1 MHEDIAGELR
11 GQILDAADRRVR
23 ELAYE
28 AAKRLK
34 AYIQY
39 EYTISNMELASSWKR
54 HGYDFRMMPQEFIE
68 HIEITP
74 VARDGNRYS
83 LEVRLP
89 AESFKEQST
98 DKVDFF
104 KKYALTNAMNKIKSI
119 YGGGI

>member
-1 MHEDIAGELR
+1 MSNDISR
-11 GQILDAADRRVR
+11 DIQNQILDATDRRVR
-23 ELAYE
+23 EMAFE
-28 AAKRLK
+28 AANRLK

-54 HGYDFRMMPQEFIE
+54 HGYDFKMMPQEFIE

-83 LEVRLP
+83 LDVSLP
-89 AESFKEQST
+89 AESFKEVKQ

-104 KKYALTNAMNKIKSI
+104 KKYALTNAINKIKTI
-119 YGGGI
+119 YGGDI